1 MFSWK
6 THSFTYNMTTLLTI
20 NRNIPNQNLHMN
32 EKQFSAVATRVNE
45 VVQTSKVS
53 QILLS
58 LITNKNSSPFFFSPR
73 LSEIKIE
80 KPPPLKNLSSV
91 LYITM
96 TKIFHWSIEESG
108 GGQVEVEGQRKG
120 EMVVYG
126 RRTDGIK

>member
-1 MFSWK
+1 
-6 THSFTYNMTTLLTI
+6 
-20 NRNIPNQNLHMN
+20 MN

-80 KPPPLKNLSSV
+80 KPPPLKKPLKCA
-91 LYITM
+91 LYYHDKDFPLEYRREWRRT
-96 TKIFHWSIEESG
+96 SGSG
-108 GGQVEVEGQRKG
+108 GRKERRNG
-120 EMVVYG
+120 GIWEEDG
-126 RRTDGIK
+126 RDKIIAFTAL